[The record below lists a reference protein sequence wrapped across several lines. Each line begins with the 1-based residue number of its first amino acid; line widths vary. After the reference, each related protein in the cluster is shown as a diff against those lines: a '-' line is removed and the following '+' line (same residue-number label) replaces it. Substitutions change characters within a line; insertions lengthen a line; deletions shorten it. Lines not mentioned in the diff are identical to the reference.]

1 MVFCVILSV
10 VWVLGI
16 GVGASIA
23 TVPVALELT
32 VASCA
37 RDTCRSATKHSMDAK
52 DIASKSLSSSL
63 RPYSEGLIVI
73 NDSNAAN
80 VGVVACLCTQ

>member
-16 GVGASIA
+16 GVGASISK
-23 TVPVALELT
+23 VPVALELT

-37 RDTCRSATKHSMDAK
+37 RDSCRSAMKHSIDAK
-52 DIASKSLSSSL
+52 DVASKSLSTSL

-73 NDSNAAN
+73 SDSNAAN
-80 VGVVACLCTQ
+80 VGVVACLRTQ